1 MNVSAFK
8 FSLRSLTGLHP
19 KKSKGLSTFDF
30 KKRAKGLESFF
41 SIAKQNFINRNMTIE
56 TVLFSLFSSIALISG
71 LMVIRAKNPIHSVL
85 FLILVFCNVS
95 GLLVLLGV
103 EFFAMIFLVV
113 YVGAIAVLFLF
124 VVMML
129 NIKIA
134 EMQENVLRYLPVG
147 GMVGLIFLL
156 EIFLVIEND
165 LIPVFQ
171 LTDSTAHSAL
181 NFEMFVNKIQ
191 SIPNIEAIGQI
202 LYTHSFYFFILA
214 SLILLVAMIGAIVLT
229 MHKTTLVKRQ
239 EVFKQNAIDFAKTIH
254 KIRSAQE

>member
-1 MNVSAFK
+1 
-8 FSLRSLTGLHP
+8 
-19 KKSKGLSTFDF
+19 
-30 KKRAKGLESFF
+30 
-41 SIAKQNFINRNMTIE
+41 MTIE

-134 EMQENVLRYLPVG
+134 EMHENVIRYLPVG
-147 GMVGLIFLL
+147 GVVGLIFLL
-156 EIFLVIEND
+156 EIFLVVEND
-165 LIPVFQ
+165 FIPVFQ
-171 LTDSTAHSAL
+171 FTDYTAHSVL
-181 NFEMFVNKIQ
+181 NFELFANKVQ
-191 SIPNIEAIGQI
+191 SITNIEAIGQI
-202 LYTHSFYFFILA
+202 LYTHYFYLFIVA

-254 KIRSAQE
+254 KIRST